1 MANLCEYWVPEYFW
15 RKAYNLSSGSKW
27 RLTTWEF
34 MNLNMLGLGA
44 RFEDVYDPRQQALF
58 NFHGQWYT
66 DADILEEKLHFRC
79 VDFNQYCAGVKAE
92 IDALKANPMISA
104 MLPTA
109 EQMKVNNEMVGHME
123 MGFHWMFENN
133 EEDWIK
139 AFFGSKEKQSKIK
152 KLRRRI

>member
-34 MNLNMLGLGA
+34 LNLNMLGLGS

-104 MLPTA
+104 MLLTA
-109 EQMKVNNEMVGHME
+109 EQMKVNNEMVAIWKWASIGCLRTM
-123 MGFHWMFENN
+123 
-133 EEDWIK
+133 K
-139 AFFGSKEKQSKIK
+139 KIGLKLSLDLK
-152 KLRRRI
+152 KNKVK